1 MSAEDD
7 VRTLDRRE
15 LGMMRD
21 ADVSG
26 LDELWSDDFL
36 VTPPDNV
43 AKTKDAVIAMI
54 DAGRLVYSA
63 MSREVEHCVARDS
76 VVVTIGREIVVSNDA
91 RPHAGERMMR
101 RYTHVWAN
109 EPSGWKLIARHANIV
124 GPASA
129 T

>member
-1 MSAEDD
+1 MSAEDE

-15 LGMMRD
+15 LGMTHG

-36 VTPPDNV
+36 VTPPDN
-43 AKTKDAVIAMI
+43 APKTKDAVIAMI
-54 DAGRLVYSA
+54 DAGRLVYRE

-91 RPHAGERMMR
+91 RPRGAHGVSLHTCLQILGQLQA
-101 RYTHVWAN
+101 
-109 EPSGWKLIARHANIV
+109 
-124 GPASA
+124 
-129 T
+129 